1 MHPLRKRPFARII
14 YVIKHIVFVFA
25 VLLSFAYPIIH
36 FGWTTHEHLISS
48 IVDGMFVY
56 VCLSWVWEGF
66 VLRGTALVNE
76 DREVMKALVQ
86 YKKSVDENIEYVSFL
101 NKKMDAISERIKE
114 SGDQQCMKKLLDIYA
129 KYPII
134 QRQLYCD

>member
-1 MHPLRKRPFARII
+1 M
-14 YVIKHIVFVFA
+14 
-25 VLLSFAYPIIH
+25 
-36 FGWTTHEHLISS
+36 
-48 IVDGMFVY
+48 
-56 VCLSWVWEGF
+56 CLSWVWEGF

-114 SGDQQCMKKLLDIYA
+114 SGDQQRMKKLLDIYA
-129 KYPII
+129 KYPVI
-134 QRQLYCD
+134 QR

>member
-1 MHPLRKRPFARII
+1 MNTKKNRSWLKNLIGFFPLHPLRKRPFARII

-76 DREVMKALVQ
+76 EREVMKALVQ

-101 NKKMDAISERIKE
+101 NKKWMQYLKE
-114 SGDQQCMKKLLDIYA
+114 
-129 KYPII
+129 
-134 QRQLYCD
+134 

>member
-1 MHPLRKRPFARII
+1 M
-14 YVIKHIVFVFA
+14 
-25 VLLSFAYPIIH
+25 
-36 FGWTTHEHLISS
+36 
-48 IVDGMFVY
+48 
-56 VCLSWVWEGF
+56 CLSWVREGF

-114 SGDQQCMKKLLDIYA
+114 SGDQQRMKKLLDIYA
-129 KYPII
+129 KYPVI
-134 QRQLYCD
+134 QR

>member
-1 MHPLRKRPFARII
+1 M
-14 YVIKHIVFVFA
+14 
-25 VLLSFAYPIIH
+25 
-36 FGWTTHEHLISS
+36 
-48 IVDGMFVY
+48 
-56 VCLSWVWEGF
+56 CLSWVWEGF

-76 DREVMKALVQ
+76 EREVMEALVR

-129 KYPII
+129 KYPVI
-134 QRQLYCD
+134 QR

>member
-1 MHPLRKRPFARII
+1 
-14 YVIKHIVFVFA
+14 
-25 VLLSFAYPIIH
+25 
-36 FGWTTHEHLISS
+36 
-48 IVDGMFVY
+48 MFVY

-129 KYPII
+129 KYPVI
-134 QRQLYCD
+134 QR